1 MRVGSLELHE
11 DLRPSDW
18 ISHRIHDF
26 AVDVGSVIPEGFDA
40 YVRLLHPAFREEDG
54 RWVDVSWS
62 EIAAANGRTVH
73 AEMQWPNISGVF
85 EDSEQQ
91 VPGLWDQEPD
101 VGTLP
106 RTHAA
111 ILSDLLAAHTATPD
125 QVWYCVWAGWGG
137 LKFHPVGR
145 AMLTSGR
152 SSSTSRR
159 SLRLRRRVQPS
170 PPAPCVQLPSREYYL
185 LSGPISGVQ
194 ESMEE
199 PPFSQSANL
208 WWPDDR
214 AWCVATEIDF
224 ASTYVGG
231 SKDLIQELMQHPD
244 LEGIQ
249 TQIDHA
255 IFDKADKVNPPPPGS
270 R

>member
-11 DLRPSDW
+11 DLGPSDW
-18 ISHRIHDF
+18 IAHRIHDF

-40 YVRLLHPAFREEDG
+40 YVRLLHPALREEDG
-54 RWVDVSWS
+54 GRVPVSWS

-73 AEMQWPNISGVF
+73 AEMQWPDISGVWK
-85 EDSEQQ
+85 DSEQQ

-106 RTHAA
+106 RTYAA
-111 ILSDLLAAHTATPD
+111 ILSDLLAAHTSTPD

-145 AMLTSGR
+145 AMF
-152 SSSTSRR
+152 TSRR
-159 SLRLRRRVQPS
+159 PLRLRRRVQP
-170 PPAPCVQLPSREYYL
+170 PAPAPCVQLPSREYYL
-185 LSGPISGVQ
+185 LSGPISGVN
-194 ESMEE
+194 ESLEE
-199 PPFSQSANL
+199 PPSSQSANL

-214 AWCVATEIDF
+214 AWCVAIEIDF

-231 SKDLIQELMQHPD
+231 SKGLIRELVQHPD

-249 TQIDHA
+249 TKINHA
-255 IFDKADKVNPPPPGS
+255 ITGRADTVDPPPPS
-270 R
+270 RR

>member
-11 DLRPSDW
+11 DLGPSDW
-18 ISHRIHDF
+18 IALRIHDF

-40 YVRLLHPAFREEDG
+40 YVRLLHPALREEDG
-54 RWVDVSWS
+54 GRVPVSWS

-73 AEMQWPNISGVF
+73 AEMRWPDISGVWK
-85 EDSEQQ
+85 DSEQQ

-106 RTHAA
+106 RTYAA
-111 ILSDLLAAHTATPD
+111 ILSDLLAAHTSTPD

-145 AMLTSGR
+145 AMF
-152 SSSTSRR
+152 TSRR
-159 SLRLRRRVQPS
+159 PLRLRRRVQP
-170 PPAPCVQLPSREYYL
+170 PAPAPCVQLPSREYYL
-185 LSGPISGVQ
+185 LSGPISGVN
-194 ESMEE
+194 ESLEE
-199 PPFSQSANL
+199 PPSSQSANL

-214 AWCVATEIDF
+214 AWCVAIEIDF

-231 SKDLIQELMQHPD
+231 SKGLIRELVQHPD

-249 TQIDHA
+249 TKINHA
-255 IFDKADKVNPPPPGS
+255 ITGRADTVDPPPPS
-270 R
+270 RR

>member
-11 DLRPSDW
+11 DLGPSDW
-18 ISHRIHDF
+18 IAHRIHDF

-62 EIAAANGRTVH
+62 EIAAANGRTVR
-73 AEMQWPNISGVF
+73 AEMQWPNISSVW

-91 VPGLWDQEPD
+91 APGLWDQEPD

-137 LKFHPVGR
+137 LKFHPVGQ
-145 AMLTSGR
+145 AIL
-152 SSSTSRR
+152 TSRR
-159 SLRLRRRVQPS
+159 SLRLRRRVQPP

-185 LSGPISGVQ
+185 LSGPISGVN
-194 ESMEE
+194 ESLEE
-199 PPFSQSANL
+199 PPFWRSANL

-231 SKDLIQELMQHPD
+231 SKDLILELIQHPE

-255 IFDKADKVNPPPPGS
+255 ITGKADQVNPPPRGH